1 MNTMSNNYAEYV
13 YYEESEIVYDDEYV
27 NNRDPADE
35 VENVLPSQTIPKQ
48 EKIFHSKDSASKR
61 PGHCKTVENVYDEL
75 DYELSP
81 RVGFESKLNRS
92 NDNEAIKKESGTPLE
107 FQLKLNFH
115 LSKRSII
122 IMSIFSICLF
132 GAIIVGVVVFLQ
144 GKQQNNLD

>member
-1 MNTMSNNYAEYV
+1 MSKNYAEYV

-35 VENVLPSQTIPKQ
+35 VEYVLPIQTIPKQ
-48 EKIFHSKDSASKR
+48 EKIFNSKDPASKR

-81 RVGFESKLNRS
+81 RVGFQSNSDKCNDSKTM
-92 NDNEAIKKESGTPLE
+92 KKESGTPLE
-107 FQLKLNFH
+107 LQLKLTLH

-122 IMSIFSICLF
+122 IMSIFSICLL
-132 GAIIVGVVVFLQ
+132 GAIIIGVVISLQ
-144 GKQQNNLD
+144 GKPENNCN